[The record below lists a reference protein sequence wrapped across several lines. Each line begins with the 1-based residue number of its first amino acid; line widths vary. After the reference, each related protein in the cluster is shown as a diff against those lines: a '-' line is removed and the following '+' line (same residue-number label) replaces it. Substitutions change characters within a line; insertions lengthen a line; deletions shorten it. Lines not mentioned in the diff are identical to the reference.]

1 MTQMYKEQ
9 EWNEESLLPDPDRSH
24 DSAGEAYKKLWEG
37 IRQSREQKH
46 RRMLESF
53 KGIELKDYEEE
64 VKECYQI
71 RFV

>member
-1 MTQMYKEQ
+1 MIAQVIEAIKSCGKEF
-9 EWNEESLLPDPDRSH
+9 DRAENKSI
-24 DSAGEAYKKLWEG
+24 GG
-37 IRQSREQKH
+37 
-46 RRMLESF
+46 MLESF

>member
-1 MTQMYKEQ
+1 MIAQVI
-9 EWNEESLLPDPDRSH
+9 
-24 DSAGEAYKKLWEG
+24 EAYKKLWEG
-37 IRQSREQKH
+37 ILQSREQKH

>member
-1 MTQMYKEQ
+1 MIAQVI
-9 EWNEESLLPDPDRSH
+9 
-24 DSAGEAYKKLWEG
+24 EAYKKLWEG

-64 VKECYQI
+64 VKECYRDASPAI
-71 RFV
+71 PITSAIHMFWIIW

>member
-1 MTQMYKEQ
+1 MIAQVI
-9 EWNEESLLPDPDRSH
+9 
-24 DSAGEAYKKLWEG
+24 EAYKKLWEG

-64 VKECYQI
+64 VKEFYQI

>member
-1 MTQMYKEQ
+1 MIAQVI
-9 EWNEESLLPDPDRSH
+9 
-24 DSAGEAYKKLWEG
+24 EAYKKLWEG

-71 RFV
+71 RFVYAVELRGGD